1 LAHVCHKN
9 HWNWPKNEQDMAYG
23 SEGSENV
30 RFKHKKNQFFLKL
43 KIYIHWF
50 IVLATSTII
59 CKALN
64 FTPIAF

>member
-1 LAHVCHKN
+1 
-9 HWNWPKNEQDMAYG
+9 MAYG